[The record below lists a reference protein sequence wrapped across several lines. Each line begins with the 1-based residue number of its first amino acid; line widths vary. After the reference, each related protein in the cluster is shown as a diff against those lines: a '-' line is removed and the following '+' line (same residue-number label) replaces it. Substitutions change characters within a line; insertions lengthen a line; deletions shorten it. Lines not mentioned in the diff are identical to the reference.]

1 MLESDRCY
9 GNSRTVNHN
18 KRESGMMDGGK
29 VGYRFKEGVLGV
41 PTVAHWVKNLTAA
54 AWVAAEG

>member
-1 MLESDRCY
+1 
-9 GNSRTVNHN
+9 
-18 KRESGMMDGGK
+18 MMDGGK

-54 AWVAAEG
+54 AWVAVEGQV